1 MRRRYAVIA
10 MVFAAS
16 SAVSIGFAVTPPPA
30 TAVGTTSLA
39 VALPTEPPPLPP
51 LVLPPRSVFRPALT
65 AATANDNG
73 LGSFGKN
80 GLGVSQGLIGVFLD
94 GDDSTA
100 SILDNT
106 GIVNVDLRDK
116 TYHGHHVRSITM
128 DSVQLDDGTTIH
140 RGIATGNGT
149 GVTVPAIVGNPYGN
163 PTPLVFGSPA
173 APFPTTPPNE
183 QGASPPQGPR
193 ITPEPNPA
201 DNATTQLFPGA
212 TPQPPRSQ

>member
-1 MRRRYAVIA
+1 MRKRYAVIA
-10 MVFAAS
+10 MVLAVS

-39 VALPTEPPPLPP
+39 VALPTAPPPLPP
-51 LVLPPRSVFRPALT
+51 LVLPARSVFRPALT
-65 AATANDNG
+65 AANADDNG
-73 LGSFGKN
+73 LGTFGKG

-128 DSVQLDDGTTIH
+128 DSVTIDDGTIIH

-149 GVTVPAIVGNPYGN
+149 GVTVPAIVGNPYGS
-163 PTPLVFGSPA
+163 PTPLLFGSPA
-173 APFPTTPPNE
+173 PPFPTTQPIG
-183 QGASPPQGPR
+183 QGANVPQGPL

-201 DNATTQLFPGA
+201 DTTRTQLFPGA